1 MPDTTLYWHD
11 YETWGLNPRA
21 DRPSQ
26 FAGIRTNLELEVI
39 DEPMM
44 IYCKPSADFIPHPDS
59 VLITGLTPQ
68 EADDKGM
75 NEAGF
80 FARIHEQLSRP
91 GTCGVGYNSLRFD
104 DEVTRFGFY
113 RNFYDPYAREWK
125 NGNSR
130 WDILDLVRMTH
141 ALRPEGIEWPRR
153 EDDPDLPSFRL
164 EDLTRANG
172 IAHEGAHDAL
182 SDVHATI
189 GLARLIRDKQPRLYE
204 FYFEMRRK
212 NTVSRMID
220 LKEHT
225 PLLHISGMYP
235 SSIGCIAPV
244 MPLTTHPRNKNEII
258 VADLR
263 QDPDQL
269 LSLSAEAIGKNL
281 FTPKADMAEGEE
293 RVGLKTVHINK
304 SPALAPM
311 STLTGASAKRW
322 DIDLTR
328 IMQNRLRLL
337 GDRGLA
343 KRAQQV
349 YEQRAPM
356 AKGDVD
362 SALYEG
368 FIKDPDRR
376 ICDQVLKASPEEIM
390 QMKPDFSDN
399 RLKELFPRYQAR
411 NWPEL
416 LSDQQQTWWAEFCQ
430 ARLIEGEYGSTLT
443 LEAYRE
449 RMAELQ
455 DEDLN
460 DDEQAN
466 MIRLEEWVTGLVG

>member
-1 MPDTTLYWHD
+1 VPDTTLYWHD

-26 FAGIRTNLELEVI
+26 FAGIRTNEQLEII

-44 IYCKPSADFIPHPDS
+44 IYCAPSTDFIPHPDS

-68 EADDKGM
+68 QAAEQGM
-75 NEAGF
+75 NEADF

-153 EDDPDLPSFRL
+153 ADDPDLPSFRL
-164 EDLTRANG
+164 EDLTQANG

-204 FYFEMRRK
+204 FYFGLRRK
-212 NTVSRMID
+212 NAVAAMID

-225 PLLHISGMYP
+225 PLLHVSGMYP

-244 MPLTTHPRNKNEII
+244 MPLVASTRNKNEII

-263 QDPDQL
+263 QDPEQL

-281 FTPKADMAEGEE
+281 FTPKADMAEGVE

-311 STLTGASAKRW
+311 STLNGAAARRW
-322 DIDLTR
+322 DIDLMR
-328 IMQNRLRLL
+328 INQNRRRLL
-337 GDRGLA
+337 EDRGLI
-343 KRAQQV
+343 RRVQQV
-349 YEQRAPM
+349 YEQREPM
-356 AKGDVD
+356 AKADVD
-362 SALYEG
+362 SALYDG
-368 FIKDPDRR
+368 FITEPDRR
-376 ICDQVLKASPEEIM
+376 ICNRILQASPEQIM
-390 QMKPDFSDN
+390 QMQPDFTDP
-399 RLKELFPRYQAR
+399 RLRELFPRYRAR

-416 LSDQQQTWWAEFCQ
+416 LNGEQQAWWAEFRQ
-430 ARLIEGEYGSTLT
+430 ARLLEGEYGSTLT
-443 LEAYRE
+443 LDDYRR

-455 DEDLN
+455 DEEL
-460 DDEQAN
+460 DERQQGN
-466 MIRLEEWVTGLVG
+466 LIRLEEWVAGLM

>member
-1 MPDTTLYWHD
+1 MSETTIYWHD

-26 FAGIRTNLELEVI
+26 FAGIRTNLDLEII
-39 DEPMM
+39 DEPLM
-44 IYCKPSADFIPHPDS
+44 IYCATGDDFIPHPDS

-68 EADDKGM
+68 EASEKGL
-75 NEAGF
+75 NEADF
-80 FARIHEQLSRP
+80 FKRIHDELSRP

-113 RNFYDPYAREWK
+113 RNFIDPYAREWK

-141 ALRPEGIEWPRR
+141 ALRPEGINWPQR
-153 EDDPDLPSFRL
+153 EEGLPSFRL
-164 EDLTRANG
+164 EALTKANG
-172 IAHEGAHDAL
+172 IEHEGAHDAL

-189 GLARLIRDKQPRLYE
+189 GLARLLKEKQPKLFE

-212 NTVSRMID
+212 NTAVGYLDM
-220 LKEHT
+220 KGHT
-225 PLLHISGMYP
+225 PLLHVSGMYP

-244 MPLTTHPRNKNEII
+244 MPVAIHPRNKNEYI

-263 QDPDQL
+263 QDPDAL

-281 FTPKADMAEGEE
+281 FTPKADLPEGVE
-293 RVGLKTVHINK
+293 RVGLKSVHINK

-311 STLTGASAKRW
+311 STLNAKAAKRW

-328 IMQNRLRLL
+328 VMQNRLKLL
-337 GDRGLA
+337 TDKGLA
-343 KRAQQV
+343 RRVQQV

-356 AKGDVD
+356 PPGDVD
-362 SALYEG
+362 SGLYGG
-368 FIKDPDRR
+368 FITEPDRR
-376 ICDQVLKASPEEIM
+376 ECNKVLKAAPEDITAM
-390 QMKPDFSDN
+390 TPDFSDI
-399 RLKELFPRYQAR
+399 RLKELFPRYVAR

-416 LSDQQQTWWAEFCQ
+416 LSDKARTNWQEFCQ
-430 ARLIEGEYGSTLT
+430 ARLLEGEFGSTLK
-443 LEAYRE
+443 LSDYEE
-449 RMAELQ
+449 RMGELGEEELTEEQ
-455 DEDLN
+455 MANLN
-460 DDEQAN
+460 S
-466 MIRLEEWVTGLVG
+466 LEEWVANLIG